1 MHWLAGK
8 VAVLLP
14 LAPGFCVLKT
24 LSKWHP
30 YSWQSRPAQQLV
42 DYPDAVELQRV
53 LSQLEQRPALV
64 HPSEITKLRQQI
76 AEAGQGRRFLV
87 QAGECAE
94 RFIDCQSEII
104 TEKMKILLQL
114 SLLAAQGVKK
124 PVVAIGRIAGQ
135 FGKPRSDE
143 TEKRESQTLPSYRG
157 DIING
162 FEFSPAARRP
172 DPHRMLD
179 AYQYACATLNW
190 MRAVGESGLNDISR
204 LRRWTLNGEHAR
216 SPIFR
221 DIAERIEES
230 IAVLGAWGD
239 FAPLSA
245 FLSRNPIFTSHEAL
259 LLPYESALTR
269 WSEEDGSYF
278 NLGTHFLW
286 LGERTRQLEGAH
298 VEYLKGIA
306 NPLGIKVGPSTSP
319 DELIALLQQL
329 NPNNEWGRITLIT
342 RLGQSKAATL
352 LPALVNAV
360 REAKQHV
367 TWACDPMHGNIV
379 RMSDGVKTRYFDSI
393 MAEVL
398 VSQRVHHEMGSWLG
412 GLHLEITAEDVTECV
427 GGEIGVTE
435 SQLALNYQSYCDP
448 RLNHAQSLEL
458 MMRFCDAFKGL
469 AHCEAAS
476 GGVILPHRSLES
488 AGSVVVSG

>member
-1 MHWLAGK
+1 M
-8 VAVLLP
+8 
-14 LAPGFCVLKT
+14 KT
-24 LSKWHP
+24 LPNWHP

-42 DYPDAVELQRV
+42 DYPDAAELQRV
-53 LSQLEQRPALV
+53 LTQLEQRPALV
-64 HPSEITKLRQQI
+64 HPSEITKLRNQI

-114 SLLAAQGVKK
+114 SLLAAQGLKK

-143 TEKRESQTLPSYRG
+143 IEKRDSQILPSYRG

-172 DPHRMLD
+172 DPHRMID

-190 MRAVGESGLNDISR
+190 MRAVCESGLNDISK
-204 LRRWTLNGEHAR
+204 LRRWKLNRER
-216 SPIFR
+216 ERTRLFQE
-221 DIAERIEES
+221 IAERIEES
-230 IAVLGAWGD
+230 VALLGAWGEYS
-239 FAPLSA
+239 PLSA
-245 FLSRNPIFTSHEAL
+245 FLTRNPIFTSHEAL

-269 WSEEDGSYF
+269 WSEEDASYF

-286 LGERTRQLEGAH
+286 LGERTRQLDGAH

-319 DELIALLQQL
+319 DELVALIRRL
-329 NPNNEWGRITLIT
+329 NPDNDWGRITLIT
-342 RLGQSKAATL
+342 RLGANKVAQV
-352 LPALVNAV
+352 LPVLVQAV
-360 REAKQHV
+360 QEAKQNV

-398 VSQRVHHEMGSWLG
+398 VSQKVHHELGSWLG

-427 GGEIGVTE
+427 GGEVGVTE

-448 RLNHAQSLEL
+448 RLNYAQSLEL
-458 MMRFCDAFKGL
+458 MMRFCDAFKGF
-469 AHCEAAS
+469 AHSEAAG
-476 GGVILPHRSLES
+476 GGVIVPYRSVEPAES
-488 AGSVVVSG
+488 VSVGDPVGVVVSG